1 MHEVLMFVRIL
12 FVYIFAFQM
21 VSIFIHSVSFEI
33 KIHLILKQ
41 LCIHGYNNNNISEYL
56 KSYYSLFY
64 FNKFY
69 SYSFTLC

>member
-1 MHEVLMFVRIL
+1 
-12 FVYIFAFQM
+12 M
-21 VSIFIHSVSFEI
+21 VSIFIHSISFEI